1 MILVTNF
8 KTYPE
13 STGEKAFLLAKLH
26 EEVAKETG
34 KEIIIAV
41 QPADILRV
49 SHLEIPVFA
58 QHVDP
63 IEQGRNTGFITP
75 ESVKEAGAA
84 GVMLN
89 HSEHAMKPWDVEKA
103 IKLCKRLGLKTLVF
117 VSNLLEASD
126 LKSYEPD
133 YIAYEVPELIG
144 TGRPISKEKPDELRE
159 FVKKL
164 EDTEIIPLCG
174 AGISKREDVEMAK
187 KLGTKGVVV
196 ASAIVKAKDPKKVIE
211 ELVKDI

>member
-84 GVMLN
+84 GVR
-89 HSEHAMKPWDVEKA
+89 ATA
-103 IKLCKRLGLKTLVF
+103 LCPG
-117 VSNLLEASD
+117 
-126 LKSYEPD
+126 
-133 YIAYEVPELIG
+133 EVDTPILDDRPQPVDS
-144 TGRPISKEKPDELRE
+144 GRRARILQP
-159 FVKKL
+159 
-164 EDTEIIPLCG
+164 
-174 AGISKREDVEMAK
+174 EDVAAAVVFAASLPDRACVAEMV
-187 KLGTKGVVV
+187 LTPTLQGFR
-196 ASAIVKAKDPKKVIE
+196 
-211 ELVKDI
+211 